1 MTDKEISETIPQPYR
16 LPFIATV
23 KETETTGLR
32 LMALIDSPVRELT
45 QDALDVMATFLLI
58 SGIKLRISP
67 CLRHLFVQ
75 DDNDNFQSYHSQI
88 SLGELMEDLD
98 MLIDEWKSNAH

>member
-1 MTDKEISETIPQPYR
+1 MTDKEIIETIPQPYQ

-32 LMALIDSPVRELT
+32 LMALMDSPVRELT
-45 QDALDVMATFLLI
+45 QDGLDVMATFLLI

-75 DDNDNFQSYHSQI
+75 DENDNFQSYQSQI
-88 SLGELMEDLD
+88 SLGELIEDID
-98 MLIDEWKSNAH
+98 MLMDEWKS